1 MMQTKKCV
9 KEHNITNDYVKGIV
23 PEAGSVFD
31 LEGGALGEDVEG
43 EAAHVEGV
51 VVLPPRD
58 ARRHQQTGVVLVAQA
73 DPGKESKWHF
83 QRRVRPTNAN

>member
-1 MMQTKKCV
+1 M
-9 KEHNITNDYVKGIV
+9 
-23 PEAGSVFD
+23 FD

-43 EAAHVEGV
+43 EAADVEGV

-73 DPGKESKWHF
+73 DPGREGRSPSNNSRRESIA
-83 QRRVRPTNAN
+83 NAN